1 MTAITKS
8 YLEILPAEI
17 IHRIYDELDAET
29 ILFSVRC
36 VCRGLHSTT
45 NEYNRYRFN
54 FRYMSRS
61 DFRII
66 PRLIDPKNIISLT
79 LMNSLYNFGQ
89 IRLFLSCFHLNQFVR
104 LSSLTLI
111 DLNEEG
117 LHDFQE
123 YITKCCLTEVSILSF
138 GCRSQNIQKFLSSLL
153 SLNTLRKLVLNL
165 GYYDIDEAQ
174 WFVPRRVENLTLIGP
189 WNWSNIYFILNHS
202 PHLRTLIVRDFS
214 IDKSDESIITQSGM
228 KQFDHLTSF
237 SLYTESKITIYDMK
251 TILKC
256 FPNLAHMRLFDG
268 NYETVNSSFNP
279 VYQTDSSLFD
289 GYEWECFI
297 ETQLSRLKQFEFYFS
312 RFALSNENYMSTMR
326 SLIAPFRTP
335 FWLENK
341 HWTANMITN
350 TIKNLRNVVMI

>member
-8 YLEILPAEI
+8 YLEILPVEI

-174 WFVPRRVENLTLIGP
+174 WFVPL
-189 WNWSNIYFILNHS
+189 
-202 PHLRTLIVRDFS
+202 
-214 IDKSDESIITQSGM
+214 
-228 KQFDHLTSF
+228 
-237 SLYTESKITIYDMK
+237 
-251 TILKC
+251 
-256 FPNLAHMRLFDG
+256 
-268 NYETVNSSFNP
+268 
-279 VYQTDSSLFD
+279 
-289 GYEWECFI
+289 
-297 ETQLSRLKQFEFYFS
+297 
-312 RFALSNENYMSTMR
+312 
-326 SLIAPFRTP
+326 
-335 FWLENK
+335 
-341 HWTANMITN
+341 
-350 TIKNLRNVVMI
+350 